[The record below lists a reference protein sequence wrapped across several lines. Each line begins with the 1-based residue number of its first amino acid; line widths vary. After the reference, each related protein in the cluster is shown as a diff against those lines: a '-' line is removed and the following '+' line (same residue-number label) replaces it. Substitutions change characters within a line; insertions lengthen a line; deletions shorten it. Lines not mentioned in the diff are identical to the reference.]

1 MASLTHQGAGGE
13 DLNLWNIV
21 ARMFDKATANLSI
34 PEGLL
39 KQIRAC
45 NAVYYVQFPVKIGD
59 RYEMFQGWRAEHS
72 QHRKPTKG
80 GIRYSPHVTQDEV
93 MGLAALMTYKCAIV
107 DVPFGGSKGGVNLDP
122 RQYTREE
129 LERITRRYT
138 AELVRKNFIGPGI
151 NVPAPDLG
159 TGEQEMAWIADTYD
173 ALTPGSIDS
182 LACVTGKP
190 VTQGGIAGRKEATGR
205 GVQYGIR
212 EAFKF
217 PEDLKPTGLTGG
229 LEGKRVAIQGFGNVG
244 YHVAKF
250 LSEEDG
256 CRVVG
261 IGDISGGI
269 RSEAGLS
276 IADLTDHRARTGGI
290 AGFPGSS
297 PLGGPGDV
305 LELDCDI
312 LVPAAL
318 ENQITLA
325 NVDRVRAR
333 LIAEAANGPTTLGA
347 GEKLHQRGVMI
358 IPDIYL
364 NAGGVTVSYF
374 EWTKNLSH
382 IRYGRMEK
390 RLDEMYRQK
399 LVSTI
404 EQVTKSHVEDRLRRD
419 LLHGADE
426 VDLVN
431 SGLEGSMQNA
441 YREIRAALQSEPRHV
456 DLRTAA
462 YAVAV
467 QKVARSYTELGD
479 FP

>member
-1 MASLTHQGAGGE
+1 MASQHAAQAGGE

-21 ARMFDKATANLSI
+21 GRMFDKAAANLNI

-39 KQIRAC
+39 KQIKAC
-45 NAVYYVQFPVKIGD
+45 NSVYYVQFPVRIGD
-59 RYEMFQGWRAEHS
+59 KYEMFQGWRAEHS

-80 GIRYSPHVTQDEV
+80 GIRYSLAVTQDEV
-93 MGLAALMTYKCAIV
+93 MALAALMTYKCAIV

-122 RQYTREE
+122 HKYTRDQ

-173 ALTPGSIDS
+173 ALMPGQIDS
-182 LACVTGKP
+182 QACVTGKP
-190 VTQGGIAGRKEATGR
+190 ISQGGIHGRREATGR

-212 EAFKF
+212 EAFRF
-217 PEDLKPTGLTGG
+217 PEDIKACGLEGG
-229 LEGKRVAIQGFGNVG
+229 LAGKRVAIQGFGNVG
-244 YHVAKF
+244 YHVAKL

-256 CRVVG
+256 CVIVG
-261 IGDISGGI
+261 IGDVTGGLHAPDGI
-269 RSEAGLS
+269 K
-276 IADLTDHRARTGGI
+276 IADLAEFRANTRTI
-290 AGFPGSS
+290 AGFPGAS
-297 PLGGPGDV
+297 PLEKATDV

-325 NVDRVRAR
+325 NVDRVKAR
-333 LIAEAANGPTTLGA
+333 IVAEAANGPTTLGA
-347 GEKLHQRGVMI
+347 DERLHARGVMV

-390 RLDEMYRQK
+390 RLDEMYREK
-399 LVSTI
+399 LVGTM
-404 EQVTKSHVEDRLRRD
+404 EQVTKTRVPDNLRRE
-419 LLHGADE
+419 LLAGADE

-431 SGLEGSMQNA
+431 SGLEGSMQSA
-441 YREIRAALQSEPRHV
+441 YREIRAALKAEPRHG

-462 YAVAV
+462 YAVAI
-467 QKVARSYTELGD
+467 QRVAQAYMELGV

>member
-1 MASLTHQGAGGE
+1 MTTQHATGAQGE

-21 ARMFDKATANLSI
+21 CRMFDKAAANLKV

-45 NAVYYVQFPVKIGD
+45 NAVYYVQFPVRIGAT
-59 RYEMFQGWRAEHS
+59 YEMFQGWRAEHS

-80 GIRYSPHVTQDEV
+80 GIRYSTAVTQDEV

-122 RQYTREE
+122 RQYTREQ

-190 VTQGGIAGRKEATGR
+190 VSQGGIAGRREATGR

-217 PEDLKPTGLTGG
+217 PADTKACGLDGG
-229 LEGKRVAIQGFGNVG
+229 LAGKRVAIQGFGTVG
-244 YHVAKF
+244 YHVAKL

-256 CRVVG
+256 CRIVA
-261 IGDISGGI
+261 IGDINGGLHDEKGLKI
-269 RSEAGLS
+269 AELAEYRSSTGS
-276 IADLTDHRARTGGI
+276 IV
-290 AGFPGSS
+290 GFPGAK
-297 PLGGPGDV
+297 PLAGAADV
-305 LELDCDI
+305 LEIDCDI

-325 NVDRVRAR
+325 NAERVKAR
-333 LIAEAANGPTTLGA
+333 MLAEAANGPTTLGA
-347 GEKLHQRGVMI
+347 DVILNKRKVMI
-358 IPDIYL
+358 IPDIFL

-390 RLDEMYRQK
+390 RLDEMYRER

-404 EQVTKSHVEDRLRRD
+404 EQVTKAKLPDAERRV
-419 LLHGADE
+419 LLQGADE

-431 SGLEGSMQNA
+431 SGLEGTMQNA
-441 YREIRAALQSEPRHV
+441 YREIRATLTQEPKHG

-462 YAVAV
+462 FATAI
-467 QKVARSYTELGD
+467 QKVSRSYVELGV